1 MNARKLKAAF
11 IHMSPVSCDDKD
23 NPIGKGYV
31 KSVIY
36 SLTQSGKVKCEGDV
50 YDLNDPHNHTQAP
63 CRHIAFTGKEPPIE
77 KPSGAPN
84 EHAESIKEAFLK
96 VLPVVAVVPGMNVVE
111 CSYITAFVYT
121 RGRKG
126 NIICTCILQDAGCPH
141 STLQV
146 RIKYIRLKSEY
157 DMEKGC

>member
-11 IHMSPVSCDDKD
+11 IHLSPVKCDDKK
-23 NPIGKGYV
+23 NPIDNGYV

-36 SLTQSGKVKCEGDV
+36 SLTDSGKVKCDGDV
-50 YDLNDPHNHTQAP
+50 FDLNNPKNHTQVA
-63 CRHIAFTGKEPPIE
+63 CRHISFKGKEPPID
-77 KPSGAPN
+77 KPSGASN
-84 EHAESIKEAFLK
+84 EHAESIKEAFMK

-126 NIICTCILQDAGCPH
+126 NIICTCILQDATCPH

-146 RIKYIRLKSEY
+146 RIKYIRLKLEY
-157 DMEKGC
+157 EKEKGC